1 MRDATSDRAQPIEP
15 WRRRERRLAWLFV
28 APALAALVLTALVP
42 IVWTAWESLHLHD
55 LRMPWLGRPFVGFA
69 NYQEAAGD
77 PRFLESVLHTTLF
90 AVIAV
95 SVEMTCGLALALGLD
110 RMRRGVRII
119 RTAVLLPWAVPTVV
133 AALIW
138 RFIFES
144 PGGVASSLVSAA
156 GVQPPTWLS
165 DPVAA
170 WTPILLAD
178 IWKTTPFV
186 TLLLVAGLQGIDR
199 SIYEA
204 AAMDGA
210 SGWMQFRRITLP
222 LLKPA
227 LAVAVLFRLLDAFRV
242 FDIVYVLTG
251 GGPGTSTE
259 PVAIYAFFTLMQA
272 LRFGYGS
279 ALTMIV
285 FGIAFVIAFAAVRLL
300 SRDTLQGAAR

>member
-1 MRDATSDRAQPIEP
+1 MSRTVSGRPRH
-15 WRRRERRLAWLFV
+15 WRNSERRLAWTLI
-28 APALAALVLTALVP
+28 APALAVLLVTALVP
-42 IVWTAWESLHLHD
+42 MVWTAWESLHLHD
-55 LRMPWLGRPFVGFA
+55 LRMPWLGRPFVGLA
-69 NYQEAAGD
+69 NYREAAHD
-77 PRFLESVLHTTLF
+77 ARFLEAVVHTVAFAATAVAIEIVLGL
-90 AVIAV
+90 I
-95 SVEMTCGLALALGLD
+95 LALALDALG
-110 RMRRGVRII
+110 RGVGIV

-144 PGGVASSLVSAA
+144 PGGIASAVVAAV
-156 GVQPPTWLS
+156 GGHPPTWLS

-170 WTPILLAD
+170 WLPIVLAD
-178 IWKTTPFV
+178 VWKTTPFV

-199 SIYEA
+199 SVYEA

-210 SGWMQFRRITLP
+210 GRWAQFRSITLP

-227 LAVAVLFRLLDAFRV
+227 LAVALLFRLLDALRV
-242 FDIVYVLTG
+242 FDVVYVTTG

-259 PVAIYAFFTLMQA
+259 PVAIYAFSTLVRA

-285 FGIAFVIAFAAVRLL
+285 FIVSFAIALVAVRLL
-300 SRDTLQGAAR
+300 SVDAPGMPAR

>member
-1 MRDATSDRAQPIEP
+1 MTSVPPERGAMLEP
-15 WRRRERRLAWLFV
+15 WRQGERRLAWLFV
-28 APALAALVLTALVP
+28 TPALVALAITALAP

-55 LRMPWLGRPFVGFA
+55 LRMPWLGRPFVGLA
-69 NYQEAAGD
+69 NYREAAFD
-77 PRFLESVLHTTLF
+77 PRFLQSILHTAVF
-90 AVIAV
+90 ATIAV
-95 SVEMTCGLALALGLD
+95 SAEIACGLALAVALD
-110 RMRRGVRII
+110 RIGRGVQML

-144 PGGVASSLVSAA
+144 PAGAATLSLAAA
-156 GVQPPTWLS
+156 GVQAPTWLS

-170 WTPILLAD
+170 WIPILLAD

-210 SGWMQFRRITLP
+210 GSWRQFWSITLP
-222 LLKPA
+222 LLRPA
-227 LAVAVLFRLLDAFRV
+227 LSVAFLFRLLDAFRV

-259 PVAIYAFFTLMQA
+259 PVAIYAYSALLRS

-285 FGIAFVIAFAAVRLL
+285 FVVSLVIALVAVRLL
-300 SRDTLQGAAR
+300 SRDTVRGGRS

>member
-15 WRRRERRLAWLFV
+15 WRRGERRLAWLLV
-28 APALAALVLTALVP
+28 APALSALVLTALVP
-42 IVWTAWESLHLHD
+42 IGWTAWESLHLHD

-69 NYQEAAGD
+69 NYREAAGD
-77 PRFLESVLHTTLF
+77 PRFLESVLHTALF
-90 AVIAV
+90 AVFAV

-210 SGWMQFRRITLP
+210 GSWMQFRRITLP

-285 FGIAFVIAFAAVRLL
+285 FGIAFVIALAAVRLL
-300 SRDTLQGAAR
+300 SRDTLQGAAQ

>member
-1 MRDATSDRAQPIEP
+1 MSDVTSEPTSRLVP
-15 WRRRERRLAWLFV
+15 WRRRERGLAWLLV
-28 APALAALVLTALVP
+28 APALTALALTALVP

-55 LRMPWLGRPFVGFA
+55 LRMPWLGRPFVGLA
-69 NYQEAAGD
+69 NYREAAGD
-77 PRFLESVLHTTLF
+77 PRFFESVVHTAIF
-90 AVIAV
+90 AAVAV
-95 SVEMTCGLALALGLD
+95 SVEMIAGLVLALGLD
-110 RMRRGVRII
+110 RMRRGVRIV

-144 PGGVASSLVSAA
+144 PGGAATSIVAAV

-170 WTPILLAD
+170 WIPILLAD

-210 SGWMQFRRITLP
+210 GAWMRFRRITLP
-222 LLKPA
+222 LLRPA
-227 LAVAVLFRLLDAFRV
+227 LAVAALFRLLDAFRV

-285 FGIAFVIAFAAVRLL
+285 FAIAFAIALAAVRLL
-300 SRDTLQGAAR
+300 SRDTLEGAAR